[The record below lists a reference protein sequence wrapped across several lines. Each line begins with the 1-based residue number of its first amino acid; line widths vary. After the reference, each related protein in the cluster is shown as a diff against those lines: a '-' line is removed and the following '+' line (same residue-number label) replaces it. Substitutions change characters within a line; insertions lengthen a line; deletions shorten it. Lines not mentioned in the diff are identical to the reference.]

1 LPLSLLSEEAFVQ
14 PHRLAAFGLIKIPD
28 REVFGRAVAFCVEQ
42 EFGKESDL
50 AAREV
55 ENIFTDILERAKA
68 LDPVNT
74 RKWFD
79 KLTALHLSGGSLGI
93 GCPDETTV
101 AFLRDNCKSSFTRAA
116 QQITGHLV
124 AVSFD
129 VDHRKKSRRQ
139 SKRSGPELKLHPD
152 YTFDS
157 FVVGPSNR
165 LAQASCVA
173 VSQSPGNTYN
183 PLFLYGSVGL
193 GKTHLLHAV
202 CCEARQKFDRAV
214 IQFLSCEDFVNRFIR
229 AIEKGNLA
237 GFQSQFRTVDMLVI
251 DDIQFLRERE
261 QSQEEFFHTF
271 NVLYNNGK
279 QIILSADSPP
289 GKIPSLEERLIS
301 RFNWG
306 LVTRIDPPSYE
317 TRVAIVQKKAHLR
330 GLSICD
336 EITEYIARKVH
347 ANIRELEGA
356 LTTIYAVATTTGEQI
371 TLELAQRALEG
382 QISSAAR
389 HISITDIIEVVTSHF
404 DVRLADLQS
413 KKRSQSITEPRQIC
427 MYLARNL
434 TKHSLE
440 EIGGHLGG
448 RDHTT
453 VMHACSKI
461 GQAQSSDPQMHA
473 TLTEL
478 TEQITQVPRA

>member
-1 LPLSLLSEEAFVQ
+1 V
-14 PHRLAAFGLIKIPD
+14 
-28 REVFGRAVAFCVEQ
+28 
-42 EFGKESDL
+42 

-55 ENIFTDILERAKA
+55 EDIFADIIDRTKM
-68 LDPVNT
+68 LDPANA

-79 KLTALHLSGGSLGI
+79 KLTFLHMDGGSLGI
-93 GCPDETTV
+93 GCPDEATV
-101 AFLRDNCKSSFTRAA
+101 QFLQDNCKSSFTRAA
-116 QQITGHLV
+116 QQITGHLITV
-124 AVSFD
+124 DFRVGTSGEFD
-129 VDHRKKSRRQ
+129 NSSRRF
-139 SKRSGPELKLHPD
+139 SSGSDGTILRKEHKSGSLKLHPD
-152 YTFDS
+152 YTFDN

-165 LAQASCVA
+165 LAHASCVA

-183 PLFLYGSVGL
+183 PLFIYGNSGL

-202 CCEARQKFDRAV
+202 CFEAQRKSNGAV
-214 IQFLSCEDFVNRFIR
+214 MQLLSCEEFVNRFIR
-229 AIEKGNLA
+229 AIEEGDLS

-251 DDIQFLRERE
+251 DDVQFLRERE
-261 QSQEEFFHTF
+261 HSQEEFFHTF
-271 NVLYNNGK
+271 NALYNNGK

-289 GKIPSLEERLIS
+289 GKIPSLETRLIS

-330 GLSICD
+330 GLNISD
-336 EITEYIARKVH
+336 EIAEYIARKVH

-356 LTTIYAVATTTGEQI
+356 LTTIYAVATTTEKVI
-371 TLELAQRALEG
+371 DLELARTALEG
-382 QISSAAR
+382 QIKASAR
-389 HISITDIIEVVTSHF
+389 HISITDIIEVVTGHF

-427 MYLARNL
+427 MYLARKL
-434 TKHSLE
+434 TRHSLE

-461 GQAQSSDPQMHA
+461 SHAKKSDPQMHV
-473 TLTEL
+473 LLGEL
-478 TEQITQVPRA
+478 TKQITQTPQS

>member
-1 LPLSLLSEEAFVQ
+1 MKFN
-14 PHRLAAFGLIKIPD
+14 
-28 REVFGRAVAFCVEQ
+28 
-42 EFGKESDL
+42 FGKEWGL
-50 AAREV
+50 ATHDV
-55 ENIFTDILERAKA
+55 ENVFAEILERAKA
-68 LDPVNT
+68 LDPVNS

-79 KLTALHLSGGSLGI
+79 ELTPLHFDGGSLAI
-93 GCPDETTV
+93 GCPDDSTVQFLQET
-101 AFLRDNCKSSFTRAA
+101 CKDGFTRAA

-124 AVSFD
+124 AVDFKVSTKNKTAIATKTPSH
-129 VDHRKKSRRQ
+129 V
-139 SKRSGPELKLHPD
+139 PKLHPD
-152 YTFDS
+152 YTFEN

-165 LAQASCVA
+165 LAHASCVA
-173 VSQSPGNTYN
+173 VSNSPGNTYN
-183 PLFLYGSVGL
+183 PLFLYGSSGL

-202 CCEARQKFDRAV
+202 CNETRKKFENAV
-214 IQFLSCEDFVNRFIR
+214 IQFLSCEEFVNRFIR
-229 AIEKGNLA
+229 AIEQGNIA
-237 GFQSQFRTVDMLVI
+237 GFQSQFRTVDTLVI

-271 NVLYNNGK
+271 NALYNNGK
-279 QIILSADSPP
+279 QIILSADCPP

-306 LVTRIDPPSYE
+306 LVARIDPPSYE

-330 GLSICD
+330 GLTIGD
-336 EITEYIARKVH
+336 EIAEYIARKVH

-356 LTTIYAVATTTGEQI
+356 LTTLYAVATTTDEEI
-371 TLELAQRALEG
+371 TLELAQNALDG
-382 QISSAAR
+382 QIRLSAR
-389 HISITDIIEVVTSHF
+389 HISITDIIEVVTNHF
-404 DVRLADLQS
+404 DIRLADLQS

-434 TKHSLE
+434 TRHSLE

-461 GQAQSSDPQMHA
+461 KNADLSDPDTHA
-473 TLTEL
+473 MLDEL
-478 TEQITQVPRA
+478 TRKITGTTGN

>member
-1 LPLSLLSEEAFVQ
+1 M
-14 PHRLAAFGLIKIPD
+14 
-28 REVFGRAVAFCVEQ
+28 
-42 EFGKESDL
+42 
-50 AAREV
+50 AAREI
-55 ENIFTDILERAKA
+55 EDIFADILERAKA

-74 RKWFD
+74 RRWFE
-79 KLTALHLSGGSLGI
+79 KLTALHLNGGSLKI
-93 GCPDETTV
+93 GCPDEAMV
-101 AFLRDNCKSSFTRAA
+101 QFLRDNCKSSFTHAA

-124 AVSFD
+124 T
-129 VDHRKKSRRQ
+129 VDFNVDTNEKLHSHSQHR
-139 SKRSGPELKLHPD
+139 GVELKLHPD
-152 YTFDS
+152 YTFDN

-165 LAQASCVA
+165 LAHASCVA
-173 VSQSPGNTYN
+173 ISQSPGNTYN
-183 PLFLYGSVGL
+183 PLFVYGNSGL
-193 GKTHLLHAV
+193 GKTHLLQAV
-202 CCEARQKFDRAV
+202 CCEARQKFDKAV
-214 IQFLSCEDFVNRFIR
+214 IQFLSCENFVNRFIR
-229 AIEKGNLA
+229 AIEEGNLA
-237 GFQSQFRTVDMLVI
+237 GFQSQFRTVDILVI

-271 NVLYNNGK
+271 NALYNNGK
-279 QIILSADSPP
+279 QIILSADCSPAEL
-289 GKIPSLEERLIS
+289 PSLEERLIS

-306 LVTRIDPPSYE
+306 LVTRIDPPSHD

-330 GLSICD
+330 GLNISE
-336 EITEYIARKVH
+336 EIAEYIARKVH

-356 LTTIYAVATTTGEQI
+356 LTTIYAVAITTNKQI
-371 TLELAQRALEG
+371 TLELAQTSLEG
-382 QISSAAR
+382 QIESSVR
-389 HISITDIIEVVTSHF
+389 HISITDIIEVVTNHF

-461 GQAQSSDPQMHA
+461 DNARSCEPEMHA
-473 TLTEL
+473 TLNEL
-478 TEQITQVPRA
+478 TKQITQVPKVSG

>member
-1 LPLSLLSEEAFVQ
+1 V
-14 PHRLAAFGLIKIPD
+14 
-28 REVFGRAVAFCVEQ
+28 AV
-42 EFGKESDL
+42 
-50 AAREV
+50 REV
-55 ENIFTDILERAKA
+55 EDIFADIIDRTKA
-68 LDPVNT
+68 LDPANA

-79 KLTALHLSGGSLGI
+79 SLTVLHMSGGSLGI
-93 GCPDETTV
+93 GCPDEATV
-101 AFLRDNCKSSFTRAA
+101 QFLRDNCKSSFTRAA

-124 AVSFD
+124 SVYFEVETNEKPDRDSPRFP
-129 VDHRKKSRRQ
+129 
-139 SKRSGPELKLHPD
+139 SGPKEAVLQKKNRIEILKLHPD

-165 LAQASCVA
+165 LAHASCVA

-183 PLFLYGSVGL
+183 PLFIYGNSGL

-202 CCEARQKFDRAV
+202 CFEAQRKSNGAV

-229 AIEKGNLA
+229 AIEEGDLS

-251 DDIQFLRERE
+251 DDVQFLRERE
-261 QSQEEFFHTF
+261 HSQEEFFHTF
-271 NVLYNNGK
+271 NALYNNGK

-289 GKIPSLEERLIS
+289 VKIPSLEARLIS

-330 GLSICD
+330 GLRICD
-336 EITEYIARKVH
+336 EIAEYIARKVH

-356 LTTIYAVATTTGEQI
+356 LTTIYAVATTTDKVI
-371 TLELAQRALEG
+371 DLELAQRALEG
-382 QISSAAR
+382 QIKAAAR

-434 TKHSLE
+434 TRHSLE

-453 VMHACSKI
+453 VMHACNKI
-461 GQAQSSDPQMHA
+461 SQAQKSDPKMHA
-473 TLTEL
+473 LLGEL
-478 TEQITQVPRA
+478 TKQITQTPQA

>member
-1 LPLSLLSEEAFVQ
+1 V
-14 PHRLAAFGLIKIPD
+14 
-28 REVFGRAVAFCVEQ
+28 AV
-42 EFGKESDL
+42 
-50 AAREV
+50 REV
-55 ENIFTDILERAKA
+55 EDIFTEIIDRTKT
-68 LDPVNT
+68 LDPANA

-79 KLTALHLSGGSLGI
+79 SLTVLHLDGGSLGI
-93 GCPDETTV
+93 GCPDEATV
-101 AFLRDNCKSSFTRAA
+101 QFLQDNCKSSFTRAA
-116 QQITGHLV
+116 QQITGHLI
-124 AVSFD
+124 AVDFS
-129 VDHRKKSRRQ
+129 VDAHEKVDSSSRRFE
-139 SKRSGPELKLHPD
+139 SGTEEAVLQKKHGSTAGLRRASPGRELSEVKIRPLKLHPD
-152 YTFDS
+152 YTFDN

-165 LAQASCVA
+165 LAHASCVA

-183 PLFLYGSVGL
+183 PLFIYGNSGL

-202 CCEARQKFDRAV
+202 CFEAQRKSNGAV

-229 AIEKGNLA
+229 AIEEGNLS

-251 DDIQFLRERE
+251 DDVQFLRERE
-261 QSQEEFFHTF
+261 HSQEEFFHTF
-271 NVLYNNGK
+271 NALYNNGK

-289 GKIPSLEERLIS
+289 VKIPSLEARLIS

-330 GLSICD
+330 GLDICD
-336 EITEYIARKVH
+336 EIAEYIARKVH

-356 LTTIYAVATTTGEQI
+356 LTTIYAVATTTDKVI
-371 TLELAQRALEG
+371 DLELAQRALEG
-382 QISSAAR
+382 QIKAAAR

-461 GQAQSSDPQMHA
+461 GQAEKSDPQMH
-473 TLTEL
+473 TLLGEL
-478 TEQITQVPRA
+478 TKKITQTPQV

>member
-1 LPLSLLSEEAFVQ
+1 M
-14 PHRLAAFGLIKIPD
+14 
-28 REVFGRAVAFCVEQ
+28 
-42 EFGKESDL
+42 
-50 AAREV
+50 AARDIEH
-55 ENIFTDILERAKA
+55 IFADILDRVKA
-68 LDPVNT
+68 LDPANT

-79 KLTALHLSGGSLGI
+79 DLVILHLDGGSLGI
-93 GCPDETTV
+93 GCPDEAT
-101 AFLRDNCKSSFTRAA
+101 AQFLRDNCKSNFTRAA

-124 AVSFD
+124 T
-129 VDHRKKSRRQ
+129 VDFHIDTEAKPLRHSQRLEP
-139 SKRSGPELKLHPD
+139 GLKLHPD
-152 YTFDS
+152 YTFDN

-165 LAQASCVA
+165 LAHASCVA
-173 VSQSPGNTYN
+173 VSQSLGNTYN
-183 PLFLYGSVGL
+183 PLFLYGHSGL

-202 CCEARQKFDRAV
+202 CCEAQRKLDGAI
-214 IQFLSCEDFVNRFIR
+214 IQLLSCEDFVNRFIR
-229 AIEKGNLA
+229 AIEEGNLA
-237 GFQSQFRTVDMLVI
+237 GFQSQFRTVDALVI
-251 DDIQFLRERE
+251 DDVQFLRERE
-261 QSQEEFFHTF
+261 HSQEEFFHTF
-271 NVLYNNGK
+271 NALYNNGK

-289 GKIPSLEERLIS
+289 AEIPSLEARLIS

-330 GLSICD
+330 GLNMSD
-336 EITEYIARKVH
+336 EIAEYVAHKVH

-356 LTTIYAVATTTGEQI
+356 LTTIYALSITTGEQLN
-371 TLELAQRALEG
+371 LELAQTALEG
-382 QISSAAR
+382 QIRLAAR
-389 HISITDIIEVVTSHF
+389 HISITDIIDVVTRHF

-413 KKRSQSITEPRQIC
+413 KRRSQSITEPRQIC

-461 GQAQSSDPQMHA
+461 GRAENSDPEMHS
-473 TLTEL
+473 LLNEL
-478 TEQITQVPRA
+478 TRQITHAPQA

>member
-1 LPLSLLSEEAFVQ
+1 MAT
-14 PHRLAAFGLIKIPD
+14 G
-28 REVFGRAVAFCVEQ
+28 GVE
-42 EFGKESDL
+42 
-50 AAREV
+50 R
-55 ENIFTDILERAKA
+55 IFTDILDRAKA

-79 KLTALHLSGGSLGI
+79 NLRLLDFTGGSLEI
-93 GCPDETTV
+93 GCPDESCV
-101 AFLRDNCKSSFTRAA
+101 YFLNKNCRGSFTRAS

-124 AVSFD
+124 TVQFS
-129 VDHRKKSRRQ
+129 VDGHI
-139 SKRSGPELKLHPD
+139 KRDSDGRSQEYELSLHPD
-152 YTFDS
+152 YTFEN

-165 LAQASCVA
+165 LAHASCVA
-173 VSQSPGNTYN
+173 VSQSPGSTYN
-183 PLFLYGSVGL
+183 PLFIYGNSGL

-202 CCEARQKFDRAV
+202 CCEMKSRCAGGAV
-214 IQFLSCEDFVNRFIR
+214 IQLLSCEDFINRFIR
-229 AIEKGNLA
+229 AIEVGDVL
-237 GFQSQFRTVDMLVI
+237 GFQSQFRSADALVI
-251 DDIQFLRERE
+251 DDVQFLRERE

-271 NVLYNNGK
+271 NALYNNGR

-289 GKIPSLEERLIS
+289 SEIPSLEERLIS

-306 LVTRIDPPSYE
+306 LVARIDPPSYE

-330 GLSICD
+330 GLSIND
-336 EITEYIARKVH
+336 DVAEYIARKVH

-356 LTTIYAVATTTGEQI
+356 LTTIYAVAMTSGNEI
-371 TLELAQRALEG
+371 NLELARVALED
-382 QISSAAR
+382 QLESANR
-389 HISITDIIEVVTSHF
+389 HISITDIIDVVTRHYN
-404 DVRLADLQS
+404 VRLADLQS
-413 KKRSQSITEPRQIC
+413 KKRSKSIAEPRQIC

-461 GQAQSSDPQMHA
+461 GRVRTGDAAMHA
-473 TLTEL
+473 TLDEL
-478 TEQITQVPRA
+478 ARRVTQGTRG

>member
-1 LPLSLLSEEAFVQ
+1 V
-14 PHRLAAFGLIKIPD
+14 
-28 REVFGRAVAFCVEQ
+28 AV
-42 EFGKESDL
+42 
-50 AAREV
+50 REV
-55 ENIFTDILERAKA
+55 EDIFTDIIDRTKT
-68 LDPVNT
+68 LDPANA

-79 KLTALHLSGGSLGI
+79 SLTVLRLNGGSLGI
-93 GCPDETTV
+93 GCPDEATV
-101 AFLRDNCKSSFTRAA
+101 QFLQDNCKSSFTRAA
-116 QQITGHLV
+116 QQITGHLIT
-124 AVSFD
+124 
-129 VDHRKKSRRQ
+129 VDFSVDAHEKPDSSSRRFE
-139 SKRSGPELKLHPD
+139 SGSDVPILQKKHGSTEFAEVKIAPLKLHPD
-152 YTFDS
+152 YTFDN

-165 LAQASCVA
+165 LAHASCVA

-183 PLFLYGSVGL
+183 PLFIYGNSGL

-202 CCEARQKFDRAV
+202 CFEAQRKSNGAV
-214 IQFLSCEDFVNRFIR
+214 IQYLSCEDFVNRFIR
-229 AIEKGNLA
+229 AIEEGNLS

-251 DDIQFLRERE
+251 DDVQFLRERE
-261 QSQEEFFHTF
+261 HSQEEFFHTF
-271 NVLYNNGK
+271 NALYNNGK

-330 GLSICD
+330 GLNICD
-336 EITEYIARKVH
+336 EIAEYIARKLH

-356 LTTIYAVATTTGEQI
+356 LTTIYAVATTTDKVI
-371 TLELAQRALEG
+371 DLELAQIALEG
-382 QISSAAR
+382 QIKAAVR

-461 GQAQSSDPQMHA
+461 SQAEKSDPQMH
-473 TLTEL
+473 TLLGEL
-478 TEQITQVPRA
+478 TKQSTQTPKA

>member
-1 LPLSLLSEEAFVQ
+1 
-14 PHRLAAFGLIKIPD
+14 
-28 REVFGRAVAFCVEQ
+28 
-42 EFGKESDL
+42 L
-50 AAREV
+50 AARDV
-55 ENIFTDILERAKA
+55 ENIFADILERAKA

-74 RKWFD
+74 RKWFE
-79 KLTALHLSGGSLGI
+79 KLRVLRLCGGSLEI
-93 GCPDETTV
+93 GCPDEAT
-101 AFLRDNCKSSFTRAA
+101 AQFLHDNCKSSFTRAA
-116 QQITGHLV
+116 QQVTGHLV
-124 AVSFD
+124 TVGFNVEAHKQST
-129 VDHRKKSRRQ
+129 RRPG
-139 SKRSGPELKLHPD
+139 RYGAGPKLHPD

-165 LAQASCVA
+165 LAHASCVA
-173 VSQSPGNTYN
+173 VSRSPGNTYN
-183 PLFLYGSVGL
+183 PLFLYGNVGL

-202 CCEARQKFDRAV
+202 CSEARQRFDKAI
-214 IQFLSCEDFVNRFIR
+214 IQFLSCEDFVNKFIR

-237 GFQSQFRTVDMLVI
+237 GFQSQFRTVDTLVI

-271 NVLYNNGK
+271 NALYNNGK
-279 QIILSADSPP
+279 QIILSADSAPSEMS
-289 GKIPSLEERLIS
+289 SLEERLIS

-306 LVTRIDPPSYE
+306 LVARIDPPSHD
-317 TRVAIVQKKAHLR
+317 TRVAIVRKKASLR
-330 GLSICD
+330 GLSIS
-336 EITEYIARKVH
+336 EKIAEYIARKVR

-356 LTTIYAVATTTGEQI
+356 LTTIYAVATTTGKQI
-371 TLELAQRALEG
+371 TLELAQTALQG
-382 QISSAAR
+382 QIESAAR

-413 KKRSQSITEPRQIC
+413 KRRSQSVTEPRQIC

-434 TKHSLE
+434 TRHSLE

-461 GQAQSSDPQMHA
+461 DRLKGSDPKMNA
-473 TLTEL
+473 LLGEL
-478 TEQITQVPRA
+478 TKQITQAPRT

>member
-1 LPLSLLSEEAFVQ
+1 MA
-14 PHRLAAFGLIKIPD
+14 RD
-28 REVFGRAVAFCVEQ
+28 VE
-42 EFGKESDL
+42 G
-50 AAREV
+50 
-55 ENIFTDILERAKA
+55 IFTDILERAKA
-68 LDPVNT
+68 LDPANA

-79 KLTALHLSGGSLGI
+79 NLTVLHLDGGSLGI
-93 GCPDETTV
+93 SCPDEATTRY
-101 AFLRDNCKSSFTRAA
+101 LRDNCKKNFTRAA
-116 QQITGHLV
+116 QQVTGHLV
-124 AVSFD
+124 TVDFVFD
-129 VDHRKKSRRQ
+129 TSRKSVTRSRPT
-139 SKRSGPELKLHPD
+139 GPELKLHPD

-165 LAQASCVA
+165 LAHASCVA
-173 VSQSPGNTYN
+173 VSQSLGNTYN
-183 PLFLYGSVGL
+183 PLFLYGNVGL

-202 CCEARQKFDRAV
+202 CFETRKRFDGAV
-214 IQFLSCEDFVNRFIR
+214 IQFLSCEGFVNRFIR
-229 AIEKGNLA
+229 AIEEGNLA
-237 GFQSQFRTVDMLVI
+237 GFQSQFRTVDALVI
-251 DDIQFLRERE
+251 DDVQFLRERE

-271 NVLYNNGK
+271 NALYNNGK

-317 TRVAIVQKKAHLR
+317 TRVAIVQKKAHIR
-330 GLSICD
+330 GLDISD
-336 EITEYIARKVH
+336 EIAEYIAHKVH

-356 LTTIYAVATTTGEQI
+356 LTAIYAVATTTGKEI
-371 TLELAQRALEG
+371 SPELAKTAIEG
-382 QISSAAR
+382 QIDSSAR
-389 HISITDIIEVVTSHF
+389 HVSITDIIDVVTRHF

-413 KKRSQSITEPRQIC
+413 KRRSQSITEPRQIC

-461 GQAQSSDPQMHA
+461 EQAKKSDLQMHA
-473 TLTEL
+473 LLEEL
-478 TEQITQVPRA
+478 SKQITQNQAVSG